1 MTSLIGAIC
10 GPYSWS
16 STIKKVG
23 LHSVSKK
30 YLLAIMAYAIRI
42 PQRRAIIFFQN
53 SAEKDV
59 PLPLDNKNVIFFR
72 CMTSIALISSATINI
87 HIVCFANIVEPS
99 LKGAMTKK
107 KQKTLHLPHN
117 RLRTWNNDS
126 NGLLPLLF
134 KKKKNPKTFP
144 QLLLKTTKREVYRSD
159 VTNCSSKHDKL
170 FTWVEVARRY
180 LRVRVSM
187 EQFQGQHIASE
198 ATSTVPQAA
207 KMNRTERSSEDQTG
221 PH

>member
-1 MTSLIGAIC
+1 
-10 GPYSWS
+10 
-16 STIKKVG
+16 
-23 LHSVSKK
+23 
-30 YLLAIMAYAIRI
+30 MAYAIRI

-107 KQKTLHLPHN
+107 NKRRSTFLITDCAHETTTATVYYHFCL
-117 RLRTWNNDS
+117 
-126 NGLLPLLF
+126 
-134 KKKKNPKTFP
+134 KKKKKPKTFP

-170 FTWVEVARRY
+170 FT
-180 LRVRVSM
+180 
-187 EQFQGQHIASE
+187 
-198 ATSTVPQAA
+198 
-207 KMNRTERSSEDQTG
+207 
-221 PH
+221 